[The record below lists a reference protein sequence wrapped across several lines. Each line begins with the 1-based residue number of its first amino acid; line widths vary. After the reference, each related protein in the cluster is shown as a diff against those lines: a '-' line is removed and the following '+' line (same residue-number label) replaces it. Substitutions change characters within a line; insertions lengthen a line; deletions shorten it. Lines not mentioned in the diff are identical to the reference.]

1 MQKKFLKHVSPK
13 AYLKEHIIRGDR
25 GDGIPN
31 FLSADDCF
39 VTGVRQTPIA
49 KKKVEVWLTQLPEE
63 ICTNAGMGDRWEL
76 NDKLVN
82 LDRIPQ
88 LLVNDIENAY
98 KKEPR
103 GARKK
108 LYDYFVMNKLS
119 RLTDVIGDF

>member
-1 MQKKFLKHVSPK
+1 MRP
-13 AYLKEHIIRGDR
+13 E
-25 GDGIPN
+25 DGRC
-31 FLSADDCF
+31 S
-39 VTGVRQTPIA
+39 
-49 KKKVEVWLTQLPEE
+49 LTQNPEE
-63 ICTNAGMGDRWEL
+63 ICTNGEMGERWEL